1 MPQEASP
8 SSPSR
13 NRTLTVSPEERA
25 RYARQ
30 LLRPQGP
37 LTVPEV
43 ENRILLG
50 NTLALLDLLPDA
62 FVDLLILDPPYNLSM
77 EFGGVR
83 FGSRSDQAYLDYL
96 ESWFPRMLR
105 LLKPHASVYLCGDWR
120 TSLADVTV
128 MSRYLHLQNRIT
140 WQREKGRGAAANWKN
155 GCEDIWFGTVDKEY
169 VFQLQEVMVR
179 RKVLAPYREKK
190 EGRPRDWWEGTDGEK
205 YRMTCPSNFWDDL
218 TVPFWAM
225 EENTP
230 HPTQKP
236 EKLLAK
242 LILASSRPGDMV
254 LDPFLG
260 SGTTAVVARKL
271 QRRFAAME
279 QCEEYCCW
287 AMKRLERAETDPRI
301 QGYEEGVFWER
312 HSTPRPRAPK
322 ARPWESGG
330 GE

>member
-1 MPQEASP
+1 MPQEAPP

-13 NRTLTVSPEERA
+13 NRTLTLSPEERT
-25 RYARQ
+25 RYAQ
-30 LLRPQGP
+30 ELLRPHAP
-37 LTVPEV
+37 ITMEAL

-50 NTLALLDLLPDA
+50 DTLALLDLLPSS

-83 FGSRSDQAYLDYL
+83 FGSRSDQAYLTYL

-120 TSLADVTV
+120 TSWADATILG
-128 MSRYLHLQNRIT
+128 RHLHLRNRIT

-155 GCEDIWFGTVDKEY
+155 GCEDIWFATVDDAY

-179 RKVLAPYREKK
+179 RKVLATYREKN
-190 EGRPRDWWEGTDGEK
+190 GSPRDWWEGRDGKK

-230 HPTQKP
+230 HPAQKP

-254 LDPFLG
+254 FDPFLG

-271 QRRFAAME
+271 HRRFAAVE
-279 QCEEYCCW
+279 QCEEYGCW
-287 AMKRLERAETDPRI
+287 ALKRLERAKANPRI
-301 QGYEEGVFWER
+301 QGYEDGVFWER
-312 HSTPRPRAPK
+312 NSTPPRPP
-322 ARPWESGG
+322 ESSPQGG
-330 GE
+330 